1 MQKAEYK
8 WIGIWIKSLM
18 MVNISTMSSIE
29 SDIFEL
35 VWKCHFRGPIFWC
48 RILILWYPRVIL
60 IRFSDHPYTYLS
72 NTVMVCNKRMPIPY
86 LCWKVYK
93 KIILMSQAFQRKLF
107 FTTSLQTQLSSW
119 RPFFL
124 YNKGLRKLF
133 MAQCMA

>member
-1 MQKAEYK
+1 MQKVEYK
-8 WIGIWIKSLM
+8 WVGICIKSSM
-18 MVNISTMSSIE
+18 MVSIYNIQ
-29 SDIFEL
+29 FR
-35 VWKCHFRGPIFWC
+35 VRHFRIVTLGGTIFWW

-93 KIILMSQAFQRKLF
+93 KIILMSQAFLRKLF

>member
-1 MQKAEYK
+1 MQKVEYK
-8 WIGIWIKSLM
+8 WIGIFIKSLM
-18 MVNISTMSSIE
+18 MVSISTISSIE
-29 SDIFEL
+29 SEIFEL
-35 VWKCHFRGPIFWC
+35 GGTIFWW

-93 KIILMSQAFQRKLF
+93 KIILMSQAFLRKLF